1 MKKYVSEYEKMAND
15 FCKKHNVKMTI
26 SFKEYGKHFHDDTE
40 SRNIYKVRID
50 RNHKTYSFN
59 FGDSIYNTNAGK
71 RPTKYDILACLQKY
85 DIGSFDD
92 FISEYGYVIESN
104 KDYHRLFKL
113 YKACCKEY
121 KNVNR
126 LFSDCMEELAE
137 IQ

>member
-1 MKKYVSEYEKMAND
+1 MKKYVSEYEKMADD
-15 FCKKHNVKMTI
+15 FCKKYNVKMTI
-26 SFKEYGKHFHDDTE
+26 SFKKYGKYFYDDIE
-40 SRNIYKVRID
+40 SRNIYRIRID
-50 RNHKTYSFN
+50 RDHKTYSFN
-59 FGDSIYNTNAGK
+59 FGDSICNTNTGK
-71 RPTKYDILACLQKY
+71 RPTKYDILAYLQKY
-85 DIGSFDD
+85 NVGSFDD

-104 KDYHRLFKL
+104 DNYHKLFKS